1 MNDSMWSAG
10 EEVAVEK
17 AADEGQLISEC
28 LFDFL
33 NFPKNQRKIWQISTQ
48 NLKSGQIIK

>member
-10 EEVAVEK
+10 EEAAVEK

-28 LFDFL
+28 LYDFL
-33 NFPKNQRKIWQISTQ
+33 NFPNQKI
-48 NLKSGQIIK
+48 